1 MVGMYNWLCAMSIL
15 GCLFIAYI
23 AFKISY
29 KYIFSD
35 QHEDGCI
42 KYGCGV
48 ILVFIFIIPIRF
60 ILLVKRLIY
69 RWL

>member
-29 KYIFSD
+29 LYYSNM
-35 QHEDGCI
+35 
-42 KYGCGV
+42 
-48 ILVFIFIIPIRF
+48 
-60 ILLVKRLIY
+60 IY
-69 RWL
+69 FVS